1 MTRHRL
7 KHALAGLCASGLAT
21 ASLAMVGVAVAP
33 AADAAAPPGTPWTFG
48 ENSFGQLGNGTTTTR
63 RSGAPVTGLNGVID
77 LHGGREHVVAL
88 KSDGTVWTWGSNVE
102 GQQGRGT
109 TANTL
114 TPTQVT
120 SLGTNNVAVET
131 GHNHTVVLKSNG
143 TVWAFGLNSDGQLGD
158 GTTTTRRSPVQ
169 VSGINDAIGIAA
181 GRDMS
186 YAIRP
191 GGQVWA
197 WGRNVEGQM
206 GDGTT
211 TRRPAPVRVGTS
223 INFADVKMLTGGR
236 DHAVAVKNDGSVWA
250 WGWNAYGQ
258 IGDGTT
264 TSRLTPVP
272 IDINGATAGNGT
284 SIEAAA
290 GAHHSY
296 ALRTDG
302 TVASWGRN
310 YRTELGDGTST
321 SRTRPVNVLMGT
333 GSTPLSGAVSIG
345 SGRDM
350 GNVTLADGR
359 VMAWGHNVSG
369 QLGDGTVTNRT
380 RAIVVPGITNAVKAG
395 GGGSAYGV
403 VLVGDT
409 TTPPVNQPPVA
420 RITGTNCTDLTCPLS
435 GSTSSDDNGIVSY
448 AWNFGDTETGTG
460 VSPGHTYD
468 EGDTYTVTLTV
479 TDAQGLTDTETASVS
494 PTDPG
499 PPVNQPP
506 VAHITGT
513 TCSGHVCPLN
523 GSTSSDDHGISTY
536 AWEFGD
542 TETGTGADGTHTYGV
557 AATYTVTL
565 TVTDAEGLSDS
576 DTATVTPSDAP
587 PVTSPVF
594 RGSISS
600 DANTSSASVVVPA
613 AVQPGDQLV
622 LVATTNTA
630 ATHTTP
636 AGWTLLGSTVDGT
649 EMRSSVYTR
658 TTPVGGLAGTTVRVA
673 VSGLSK
679 TSLSLDAYSNAA
691 PVTVLAN
698 AVQGTTTVTAH
709 PAPAVNV
716 AVNGSAVLR
725 YWCDKSS
732 SARTWATPAGLTR
745 RTTTTGSGGGS
756 LASFT
761 ADVTDVPAGAV
772 AALNATASLGSNK
785 AIAWTVVVPHA

>member
-1 MTRHRL
+1 MRHRL
-7 KHALAGLCASGLAT
+7 LHALAGVCATVLSG
-21 ASLAMVGVAVAP
+21 ASLVVVAVAVAP
-33 AADAAAPPGTPWTFG
+33 AADAATPPGTPWTFG

-63 RSGAPVTGLNGVID
+63 RSGAPVNGLSGVID

-143 TVWAFGLNSDGQLGD
+143 TVWTFGLNSDGQLGD

-211 TRRPAPVRVGTS
+211 TRRPSPVRVGAS
-223 INFADVKMLTGGR
+223 INFSDVKMLTGGR

-321 SRTRPVNVLMGT
+321 SRTRPVSVLGVT
-333 GSTPLSGAVSIG
+333 GAVSIG

-359 VMAWGHNVSG
+359 VKAWGHNVSG
-369 QLGDGTVTNRT
+369 QLGDGTTTNRT
-380 RAIVVPGITNAVKAG
+380 SAVFVPGITNAVKAG

-403 VLVGDT
+403 VLVGDS
-409 TTPPVNQPPVA
+409 TTPPPNQDPVA
-420 RITGTNCTDLTCPLS
+420 RISGTTCADLVCPLS
-435 GSTSSDDNGIVSY
+435 GSGSTDDGSISSY
-448 AWNFGDTETGTG
+448 LWNFGDNKTATGA
-460 VSPGHTYD
+460 SPGHTYD
-468 EGDTYTVTLTV
+468 AEGTYTVTLTV
-479 TDAQGLTDTETASVS
+479 TDNQGATDVATASVH
-494 PTDPG
+494 PTEPG
-499 PPVNQPP
+499 PPPPNQDP

-513 TCSGHVCPLN
+513 TCTGLTCPFSG
-523 GSTSSDDHGISTY
+523 GTSSDDGSIVSY
-536 AWEFGD
+536 AWDFGD
-542 TETGTGADGTHTYGV
+542 TETGTTANGNHTYD
-557 AATYTVTL
+557 AADTYLVTL
-565 TVTDAEGLSDS
+565 TVTDDEGATDT
-576 DTATVTPSDAP
+576 DTATVTVDDTAAP
-587 PVTSPVF
+587 APAF
-594 RGSISS
+594 RASASS
-600 DANTSSASVVVPA
+600 DANTSSAAVVVPA
-613 AVQPGDQLV
+613 TVQAGDQLV

-636 AGWTLLGSTVDGT
+636 AGWTLRGSAADGT

-658 TTPVGGLAGTTVRVA
+658 TAVAGVPGSTVRVA
-673 VSGLSK
+673 VSALSK
-679 TSLSLDAYSNAA
+679 TSLSLVAYSNAA

-716 AVNGSAVLR
+716 AGNGSAVLR
-725 YWCDKSS
+725 YWVDKSS
-732 SARTWATPAGLTR
+732 STRTWTTPDGVTR
-745 RTTTTGSGGGS
+745 RTTTSGSGGGS

-761 ADVTDVPAGAV
+761 ADVTNVPAGTAAV
-772 AALNATASLGSNK
+772 LNASASLGSNK
-785 AIAWTVVVPHA
+785 AIAWSIVVPHA